1 MRFCQKSIKIT
12 QWLFGTGDKSNSK
25 IFLSKVAVMEIPSPE
40 TILRISARKSI
51 ITRAKVKSTQVEVK
65 WEKCRVIG
73 GRPDL
78 RDARLYVCSAVGEGC
93 FLKWCVIDDAKPE
106 NPCHTETQTKAST
119 QSYGRCRHS
128 PFCISIHSLCKE
140 RKRENHE
147 SNSFHFKVS
156 NFINRSY
163 CIVS

>member
-1 MRFCQKSIKIT
+1 M
-12 QWLFGTGDKSNSK
+12 SK
-25 IFLSKVAVMEIPSPE
+25 INKNCAMIIRYWRQEWQHNIFVKSCCNVDTFPSDNSANIGPKVNHYN
-40 TILRISARKSI
+40 
-51 ITRAKVKSTQVEVK
+51 AKVKSTQVEVK